1 MRQTCEIRT
10 VKIVEV
16 EWTDTWF
23 GVTHG
28 FLEDNL
34 KDDWVTVTARGA
46 GATLVVY
53 PCREKTADGSMR
65 RFPATSVHDSVE
77 DAMEAGGMWLGER
90 A

>member
-1 MRQTCEIRT
+1 
-10 VKIVEV
+10 VKTVEV
-16 EWTDTWF
+16 GWTDTHF

-28 FLEDNL
+28 FLEGKDSL
-34 KDDWVTVTARGA
+34 KDDWVTVTSRGI
-46 GATLVVY
+46 GASLIVY

-65 RFPATSVHDSVE
+65 RFPLTTVHGSVE